1 MLPKMNE
8 YVSLFKTFVGGAE
21 LATTTG
27 ASSKIASQ
35 IISNAS
41 RADDKAN
48 YLISIENDQ
57 MYNNVQKDWNDVKN
71 SASES
76 IDDFKF

>member
-8 YVSLFKTFVGGAE
+8 YLTLFKSFVNGVDVSVNMGG
-21 LATTTG
+21 TST
-27 ASSKIASQ
+27 IANQ
-35 IISNAS
+35 IISNSS

-57 MYNNVQKDWNDVKN
+57 MYNNVQKN
-71 SASES
+71 
-76 IDDFKF
+76 